1 MKSTPGTLSSG
12 VRNVPSRVWPS
23 TDSAMGSLCAAIGF
37 LQDAARLADVADGGI
52 LSVKDQML
60 RDRSGRVRAVAFTGG
75 SAYRRHGRRQRER
88 LHGGQFGQAGAARAP
103 RLLQYAAPRF
113 ASRVAAERHVVVAAR
128 REQLGIRGRYRSV
141 IAAGHVHGLAFAG
154 FQVQCPQRVEAAPG
168 QPQFRAPVYRHARIV
183 RRQRLGADVGDL
195 HLAHARPSDAV
206 GSDVF
211 QVFLQHQPE
220 PAHGRGGLVGQRH
233 AQFGGVAHDDLA
245 ASGGGVRGLDAQPPV
260 LEQPQAG
267 GLGIRQGK
275 GGVSRQ
281 NHVPQGV
288 GQARHPGFRGLG
300 GGAGQPMGPP
310 PG

>member
-1 MKSTPGTLSSG
+1 MSTAWRSRGSRSNARNASKPPRASRSSEPPYTGTPVLSG
-12 VRNVPSRVWPS
+12 VSDWVP
-23 TDSAMGSLCAAIGF
+23 T
-37 LQDAARLADVADGGI
+37 
-52 LSVKDQML
+52 
-60 RDRSGRVRAVAFTGG
+60 
-75 SAYRRHGRRQRER
+75 
-88 LHGGQFGQAGAARAP
+88 
-103 RLLQYAAPRF
+103 
-113 ASRVAAERHVVVAAR
+113 
-128 REQLGIRGRYRSV
+128 
-141 IAAGHVHGLAFAG
+141 
-154 FQVQCPQRVEAAPG
+154 
-168 QPQFRAPVYRHARIV
+168 
-183 RRQRLGADVGDL
+183 
-195 HLAHARPSDAV
+195 
-206 GSDVF
+206 DVF

-300 GGAGQPMGPP
+300 VGAGQPMGPP